1 MLYMK
6 ASVDRSDL
14 CRAKND
20 RQHGGKKH
28 QAHPSTSVST
38 PSVPRR

>member
-1 MLYMK
+1 MK

-14 CRAKND
+14 CSVKND
-20 RQHGGKKH
+20 RQHGRKKH
-28 QAHPSTSVST
+28 QAHPSVSIST